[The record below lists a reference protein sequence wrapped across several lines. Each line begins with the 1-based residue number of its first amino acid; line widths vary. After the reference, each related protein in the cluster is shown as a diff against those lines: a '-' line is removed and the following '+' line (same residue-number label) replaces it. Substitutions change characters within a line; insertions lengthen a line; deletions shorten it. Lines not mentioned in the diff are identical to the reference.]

1 MEAVTIDTTVQE
13 KVIRFPTD
21 AQLLYTAL
29 VQLGIQARQSGLKL
43 RQSYVWVCKRALIK
57 VWRFNHTK
65 QYKRRNREIRFLK

>member
-43 RQSYVWVCKRALIK
+43 RQSYVWVG
-57 VWRFNHTK
+57 NGP
-65 QYKRRNREIRFLK
+65 